1 MLGSGS
7 SEYEHGQTDFRGNQ
21 HTTTATAPMTDRTRT
36 VRGTPSRSTH
46 KWQTN
51 QLAASTIGLSR
62 TTAAGSPKDQDAD
75 GAEHETDQKSDGRIE
90 RPSRGRD
97 ESEPLSGGSR

>member
-1 MLGSGS
+1 VADKP
-7 SEYEHGQTDFRGNQ
+7 TRGKHYRSFQN
-21 HTTTATAPMTDRTRT
+21 DRC
-36 VRGTPSRSTH
+36 
-46 KWQTN
+46 
-51 QLAASTIGLSR
+51 GL
-62 TTAAGSPKDQDAD
+62 PKDQDAD